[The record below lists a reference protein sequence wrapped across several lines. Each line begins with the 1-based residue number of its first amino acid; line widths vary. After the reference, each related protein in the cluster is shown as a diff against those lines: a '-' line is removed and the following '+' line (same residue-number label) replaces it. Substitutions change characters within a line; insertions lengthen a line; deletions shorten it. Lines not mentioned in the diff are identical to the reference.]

1 MWPRST
7 RRRLLV
13 ERATTGRSLWSDRP
27 DRPDWGSVIV
37 RLRNPTRTVNLEGG
51 RSVVKLLHEFGLNRE
66 SVLVVRNGALVPG
79 DAMLVDSDEVELR
92 PVISGGGT

>member
-1 MWPRST
+1 M
-7 RRRLLV
+7 
-13 ERATTGRSLWSDRP
+13 
-27 DRPDWGSVIV
+27 
-37 RLRNPTRTVNLEGG
+37 
-51 RSVVKLLHEFGLNRE
+51 VKLLNEFGLNRE